1 MENLESLKRIGLE
14 SDFELNFDLMM
25 SLKSVMSERRR
36 RNNKLRELRR

>member
-1 MENLESLKRIGLE
+1 MENLENLERIGLE

-25 SLKSVMSERRR
+25 SLKIVMSERRR